1 MFIKCI
7 QSITLLLF
15 KLFKIFVVEENKN
28 KKLLFIIIP
37 LILLAIAGTLFFTA
51 RKTRQDD
58 AKAKDRFMNSLMQDE
73 VLMTVQLPNGDVS
86 YAKIKQGIVESGELS
101 QDALLEVEKKIGEK
115 VEEEVHEQVE
125 ENQKEDKKTME
136 EFRIELDEQKKLI
149 TNWKLQDNTT
159 TTAKPIDSAVTLV
172 KLEDGSVTE
181 VKIADGA
188 VTEGKI
194 ANGSIKAIHLDTGD
208 VIDAIIKDGV
218 ITSVKIADKSV
229 TSEKLADDSVTE
241 DKLADDS
248 VTGDKLADGSVT
260 EGKLGDGS
268 VTEDKLAD
276 GSVTTNKIDDL
287 SIVAAKIALGTI
299 TGDQV
304 ASDGSIV
311 KSIVGNSLVEVQDNL
326 NGTYRVGLTAA
337 CATDEV
343 IKYNGTDWE
352 CTKLEMGDVENL
364 SNLESNVLS
373 IVKPRGQYEEKRGTT
388 PGLPSGFR
396 SSASTFSGWGY
407 TIGEPQD
414 FNTIEFYINAYD
426 PANIPTK
433 IRVVLREE
441 TDNGVVLADATRDLV
456 NVIPGATQETVVKI
470 TFPEVIVN
478 PEQKEIYMQF
488 MTDGYATFRQST
500 EKSNY
505 PDQKYAIL
513 PSLTNFPS
521 IIATPKN
528 VPKPYIFV
536 RFSRIFN
543 PLETENVPKSFKYT
557 TSTFSGWGTPIGK
570 RNKFNVVKLTLK
582 WFDDSVP
589 APTEVNIRIKDTNYS
604 GAVLA
609 EKKIELSGFRF
620 NEEKELDIHLGQIVN
635 TENNLWFEWL
645 TDSRVASKY
654 LTTNLYGDEYGRAR
668 YTTKRDP
675 HSTLEGPSTSQANI
689 AVDTILRKDETAA
702 DVTEERYRA
711 DLSDFVKSV
720 MSEQQAEEEN
730 DNNVIE
736 HSMPATIYA
745 AEGRELNI
753 YYDNFLRSDFPLDLY
768 RYVVTCG
775 KGDNEGDKW
784 VFTPTAEDA
793 GTLPWKLEIFYRDSL
808 VKTIN
813 TNIVIKALTVGDG
826 VTRKIVTIG
835 DSTTAG
841 GKWLLELSNLFETDV
856 MHIETVGSITSTGND
871 AEGNPQTVKHDA
883 VSGKSIEWYYTN
895 ASSPFVKEGVF
906 NFAQYLSDN
915 SITLNDNDYVLIHL
929 GINDVFG
936 FKTNDALLAK
946 IATMNIQL
954 TAMINNIRA
963 TVPNIRIGLMMTIPA
978 SSGQHGFAANY
989 HSSQTGYRYGINRSI
1004 WVKNMLDTY
1013 KAMPNVYLVPV
1024 HLNLDTVNNFP
1035 TVTVPVN
1042 ARNPKTVTKISN
1054 GVHPSSYGYWQMAD
1068 SVFMF
1073 LKGQE

>member
-1 MFIKCI
+1 
-7 QSITLLLF
+7 
-15 KLFKIFVVEENKN
+15 
-28 KKLLFIIIP
+28 
-37 LILLAIAGTLFFTA
+37 
-51 RKTRQDD
+51 
-58 AKAKDRFMNSLMQDE
+58 MNSLMQDE

-86 YAKIKQGIVESGELS
+86 YAKIKQGVVESGELS
-101 QDALLEVEKKIGEK
+101 KDALLEVEKKIEEK
-115 VEEEVHEQVE
+115 VEEEVKEQVE
-125 ENQKEDKKTME
+125 ENQREDKKIME
-136 EFRIELDEQKKLI
+136 EFRIELDEQRKLI
-149 TNWKLQDNTT
+149 TNWKLPDNTT
-159 TTAKPIDSAVTLV
+159 TLAKQIDSAVTLV

-208 VIDAIIKDGV
+208 VIDAVITDGV
-218 ITSVKIADKSV
+218 ITSVKLADKSV
-229 TSEKLADDSVTE
+229 TSEKLADDSITE

-268 VTEDKLAD
+268 VTEGKLGDGSVTGGKLADGSVTEGKLGD
-276 GSVTTNKIDDL
+276 GSVTTNKISDL

-311 KSIVGNSLVEVQDNL
+311 KSIVRNSLVEVQDNL

-352 CTKLEMGDVENL
+352 CTKLGMGDVENL

-505 PDQKYAIL
+505 PDQKYAIQ

-521 IIATPKN
+521 IIATPKD
-528 VPKPYIFV
+528 VPKPYMFV

-543 PLETENVPKSFKYT
+543 PLETENVPKSFKYA
-557 TSTFSGWGTPIGK
+557 TSSFSGWGSPIGK

-589 APTEVNIRIKDTNYS
+589 GPTEVNIRVKDTNYT

-609 EKKIELSGFRF
+609 EKKINISDLKL
-620 NEEKELDIHLGQIVN
+620 NEERELDIHLGQIVE
-635 TENNLWFEWL
+635 TTNNLWFEWL

-654 LTTNLYGDEYGRAR
+654 LTANLYNDDYGRAK
-668 YTTKRDP
+668 YSTKRNPDG
-675 HSTLEGPSTSQANI
+675 TLESNSSSQANI
-689 AVDTILRKDETAA
+689 AVDTILRQDETAA
-702 DVTEERYRA
+702 DVTEERYREE
-711 DLSDFVKSV
+711 LSDFVKSV
-720 MSEQQAEEEN
+720 MAKQQASSDTN
-730 DNNVIE
+730 IME

-745 AEGRELNI
+745 TEGRELNI

-768 RYVVTCG
+768 RYVATCS
-775 KGDNEGDKW
+775 KGDNEGDRW

-793 GTLPWKLEIFYRDSL
+793 GTLPWKLEVFYRDSL
-808 VKTIN
+808 VTTID
-813 TNIVIKALTVGDG
+813 TNIVIKPLSTGNG

-841 GKWLLELSNLFETDV
+841 GKWVLELVNLFSGDV
-856 MHIETVGSITSTGND
+856 MNIETVGSLEYSGPD
-871 AEGNPQTVKHDA
+871 AGGTTRHVRSDA
-883 VSGKSIEWYYTN
+883 LSGWTINKFYTD
-895 ASSPFVKEGVF
+895 ATSPFVKEGVF
-906 NFAQYLSDN
+906 NFAKYLEDN
-915 SITLNDNDYVLIHL
+915 SITLGDNDYVLIHL
-929 GINDVFG
+929 GINDVFSY
-936 FKTNDALLAK
+936 KTNDALLAR
-946 IATMNIQL
+946 IATMNAQL

-963 TVPNIRIGLMMTIPA
+963 AVPNIRIGLMMTIPA

-989 HSSQTGYRYGINRSI
+989 HSSQTGYRYAINRSI

-1013 KAMPNVYLVPV
+1013 KSMPNVYLVPV

-1042 ARNPKTVTKISN
+1042 ARNPKTVTKINN